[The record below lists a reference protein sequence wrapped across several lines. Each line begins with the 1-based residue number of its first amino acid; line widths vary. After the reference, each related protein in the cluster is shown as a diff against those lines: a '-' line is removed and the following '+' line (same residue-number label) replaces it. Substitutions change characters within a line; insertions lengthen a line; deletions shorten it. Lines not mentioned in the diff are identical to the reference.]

1 MFQFTVLL
9 SIDCITSIST
19 KSQNHTMSMTSQ
31 GLSKGISEKHGQVEK
46 GRHNFRKKSPFGIRL
61 EYILKLL
68 MTAYR
73 KKNFENQD

>member
-1 MFQFTVLL
+1 
-9 SIDCITSIST
+9 
-19 KSQNHTMSMTSQ
+19 MTSQ
-31 GLSKGISEKHGQVEK
+31 GLSKGISKKHGQVEK

-73 KKNFENQD
+73 KKTLKTRIEEKIRQEKLNLFLTSP

>member
-31 GLSKGISEKHGQVEK
+31 GLSKGISEKHRGQVEK

-61 EYILKLL
+61 E
-68 MTAYR
+68 
-73 KKNFENQD
+73 